1 MFARSLRGSR
11 RLGLAL
17 GVVALLAAVAVFFA
31 IRASGGTPRGKG
43 IVFQARVH
51 GQYQL
56 FTINTDG
63 TGLRQLT
70 HLRIRGGSI
79 PGAGQPAWSP
89 DAKTIV
95 FDTDYGGTKDAIIN
109 LFTIRPDGS
118 GLAKVPL
125 HVGLFNAAPAFSP
138 DGKLVSFDWE
148 ESARPLHEQGIDVV
162 NADGSDVRRLTALDS
177 PNRHHG
183 SPNWSPDG
191 DWVVFTESR
200 GAGATSILKIRPD
213 GTGLRELTP
222 WELRADNAKWSPDGS
237 RILFNS
243 HHAPLPGEDANLY
256 TVRPDGSGLVQLTH
270 YRGGRLNAFAGGWSP
285 DGEHIVFHVRG
296 HDPDGPGV
304 NQLFIVDADGG
315 NVHQLTHLPRGTDP
329 GYASWSPAG

>member
-1 MFARSLRGSR
+1 MSARRLWGAR
-11 RLGLAL
+11 RLGFAL
-17 GVVALLAAVAVFFA
+17 GAVALLAAVAVFFA

-51 GQYQL
+51 GLYQV
-56 FTINTDG
+56 FTISPDG

-70 HLRIRGGSI
+70 HLEIRRSGI
-79 PGAGQPAWSP
+79 PGAGQPAWAP

-95 FDTDYGGTKDAIIN
+95 FDTDYGRTKDAIIN

-125 HVGLFNAAPAFSP
+125 GVGLFNAAPAFSP

-148 ESARPLHEQGIDVV
+148 ESARVLHEQGIDVA

-177 PNRHHG
+177 PNRAHG
-183 SPNWSPDG
+183 SSNWSPDG
-191 DWVVFTESR
+191 DWIVFTESR
-200 GAGATSILKIRPD
+200 GAGATAILKIRPD

-243 HHAPLPGEDANLY
+243 NHAPQPGEDANLY
-256 TVRPDGSGLVQLTH
+256 TVKPDGSGLVQLTH
-270 YRGGRLNAFAGGWSP
+270 YSGGTLNAFAGGWSP
-285 DGEHIVFHVRG
+285 DGKHVVFHLRG
-296 HDPDGPGV
+296 PDPDGPGV
-304 NQLFIVDADGG
+304 NQLFIVDADGR
-315 NVHQLTHLPRGTDP
+315 NPRQLTHLARGMDP

>member
-1 MFARSLRGSR
+1 MSARGLRGSR

-17 GVVALLAAVAVFFA
+17 GVAVLLAAVAVLFA

-51 GQYQL
+51 GLYQL
-56 FTINTDG
+56 FRINPDG
-63 TGLRQLT
+63 TDLRQLT
-70 HLRIRGGSI
+70 HFQIKGSGI

-89 DAKTIV
+89 DAKRIV
-95 FDTDYGGTKDAIIN
+95 FDTDYGRTKDAIIN
-109 LFTIRPDGS
+109 LFTIKPDGS

-125 HVGLFNAAPAFSP
+125 QVGLFNAAPAFSP

-148 ESARPLHEQGIDVV
+148 ESARALHEQGIDVA
-162 NADGSDVRRLTALDS
+162 NADGSDVRRLTALYS
-177 PNRHHG
+177 PNRRHG
-183 SPNWSPDG
+183 TSSWSPGG

-200 GAGATSILKIRPD
+200 GTGASAILKIRPD

-243 HHAPLPGEDANLY
+243 HRAPQPGESANLY
-256 TVRPDGSGLVQLTH
+256 TVKPDGSELVQLTH
-270 YRGGRLNAFAGGWSP
+270 YSGGRLNAFAGGWSP
-285 DGEHIVFHVRG
+285 DGKHIVFHLRG
-296 HDPDGPGV
+296 ADPDGPGV
-304 NQLFIVDADGG
+304 NQLFIVDADGH
-315 NVHQLTHLPRGTDP
+315 NMHQLTHLSHGMNP